1 VKTLRQ
7 TCEILQ
13 DPTFEGDALELTFEA
28 VGDFTLH
35 CYGDAATFS
44 KRGDVIELS
53 RDGDTRRI
61 QADGRTFRIFFDASS
76 IEIFV
81 NDGEY
86 VFSSR
91 VYPAQQ
97 ARHSISG
104 DVKNLTL
111 YRLATAT

>member
-1 VKTLRQ
+1 
-7 TCEILQ
+7 
-13 DPTFEGDALELTFEA
+13 
-28 VGDFTLH
+28 
-35 CYGDAATFS
+35 GDAATFS

-91 VYPAQQ
+91 VYPTQRAT
-97 ARHSISG
+97 HSISG
-104 DVKNLTL
+104 VVEHLTL
-111 YRLATAT
+111 YKLETNI